1 MKKKLIA
8 SVVSLVLLLTAC
20 GQEKTEDLTGT
31 WQQSGTESADSYQ
44 EAVIFGDTIEIYWVA
59 DGGDTKSLYWAG
71 SYEAPEKLTEPYSWD
86 SVNDKEKTDSALLAS
101 GDDTKTFTFEDGVL
115 SYSVSAFGTTTTM
128 KLEKKSDS
136 VAGKSEEEVPSS
148 TAVPESAAENG
159 PASSAAAAVEM
170 ETVTLDGVS
179 FQYDPQYSYDAANKT
194 LSFEKGK
201 AFVNVL
207 QIESMAGALESSE
220 SADNET
226 WLNIQH
232 QSFLSG
238 FSLTEEVDP
247 QKIEISGQPALRSN
261 VTIPL
266 ENDMQVSYDLVT
278 FYAGDYCYG
287 FAYAS
292 TGDQSE
298 YAEAFQQVLDSIEI
312 AQ

>member
-8 SVVSLVLLLTAC
+8 SAISLVLLLTAC

-31 WQQSGTESADSYQ
+31 WQQKGTESADSYQ
-44 EAVIFGDTIEIYWVA
+44 EAVIFGDTIEIYWVY
-59 DGGDTKSLYWAG
+59 DGGDTKALYWAG
-71 SYEAPEKLTEPYSWD
+71 SYEAPEKFTEPYSWD
-86 SVNDKEKTDSALLAS
+86 SVNDREKTDSALFAS
-101 GDDTKTFTFEDGVL
+101 GGDTKTFTYEDGVL

-136 VAGKSEEEVPSS
+136 VAGESEAEVPSS
-148 TAVPESAAENG
+148 SAVPESAEENE
-159 PASSAAAAVEM
+159 PVSSAAAAAEM
-170 ETVTLDGVS
+170 ETVTLDGMS

-207 QIESMAGALESSE
+207 QVEGMEDVEEPSE

-232 QSFLSG
+232 QSFLAG
-238 FSLTEEVDP
+238 FSLTEETEP
-247 QKIEISGQPALRSN
+247 QTIEISGKPALRSN

-266 ENDMQVSYDLVT
+266 GDDMSVSYDLVS
-278 FYAGDYCYG
+278 FYAGGYCYG
-287 FAYAS
+287 FAYAT